1 VLTAEAAILK
11 VQALYECLA
20 TRRPEVEEFDRYY
33 EGEHPLK
40 YASPEWAEFHKGRYK
55 GFADNWTAVV
65 ADASNERL
73 QVTGVRAGSES
84 GERELWADWLR
95 NDMPAQ
101 SSQGFLESIIAKRSA
116 VIVWGNSDDEPVST
130 WEHPAQVYVEYAADN
145 PRKRLYALKAW
156 VDGNREF
163 ATLYEADAVWK
174 FERQSPFVIEDGK
187 TKSGLYVSG
196 TAWGSGWEPRQA
208 SGDDTWPIANPL
220 GEIPVVEVPNRPR
233 LGREPLS
240 DIAGTMAMQDAINLL
255 WAYLFGAADHASFPA
270 RVVMGNEHPK
280 LPVLDKDGK
289 KVGEKPVDLKDLQH
303 GRLLWL
309 TGQNAS
315 IGQWDAAKL
324 DVFTDVI
331 EVAIGHIGGQT
342 RTPAHYFVANKGLS
356 NINGETLVATETPLV
371 KKVEEF
377 QLFSSR
383 AMSDIFRLYAKVRG
397 NEALADSLTTS
408 SVQWA
413 NPAIR
418 SEAQMADSLL
428 KKKQI
433 GYPLEYLLEL
443 DGLPG
448 PDRARI
454 LEMARREQTDPFLAM
469 AAMRGLDGDDSG
481 SAVGG
486 E

>member
-1 VLTAEAAILK
+1 
-11 VQALYECLA
+11 
-20 TRRPEVEEFDRYY
+20 
-33 EGEHPLK
+33 
-40 YASPEWAEFHKGRYK
+40 
-55 GFADNWTAVV
+55 
-65 ADASNERL
+65 
-73 QVTGVRAGSES
+73 
-84 GERELWADWLR
+84 
-95 NDMPAQ
+95 
-101 SSQGFLESIIAKRSA
+101 
-116 VIVWGNSDDEPVST
+116 
-130 WEHPAQVYVEYAADN
+130 
-145 PRKRLYALKAW
+145 
-156 VDGNREF
+156 
-163 ATLYEADAVWK
+163 
-174 FERQSPFVIEDGK
+174 EDGK

-408 SVQWA
+408 
-413 NPAIR
+413 
-418 SEAQMADSLL
+418 
-428 KKKQI
+428 
-433 GYPLEYLLEL
+433 
-443 DGLPG
+443 
-448 PDRARI
+448 
-454 LEMARREQTDPFLAM
+454 
-469 AAMRGLDGDDSG
+469 
-481 SAVGG
+481 
-486 E
+486 